1 MLKHIAGD
9 KTEYYSTVNGGGSIN
24 SSGRL
29 DPGIHVWSPPDMVV
43 IAEQDSNAY
52 LSEINAVGTVS
63 DPLPPQGTE
72 LEAGKVYA
80 WEGQNVIVRQDH
92 TRTEHDP
99 DTVPA
104 LFLVYRADY
113 EGMEWIPNEQVM
125 IGDQRLHDAITYE
138 CIQSHVTVVGQTPD
152 LTPALWVVIPDET
165 GEWQAGVA
173 YAIDDVVL
181 HLAIEYICIQAHT
194 SQIGWEPDVTPALW
208 TPT

>member
-1 MLKHIAGD
+1 MILQYPEKSQYWSVVD
-9 KTEYYSTVNGGGSIN
+9 SGGNIIN
-24 SSGRL
+24 SGRL
-29 DPGIHVWSPPDMVV
+29 EPHLQVETRHPTIL
-43 IAEQDSNAY
+43 NAQNENEY
-52 LSEINAVGTVS
+52 LAQLNSVGTVS
-63 DPLPPQGTE
+63 DPLPPTGTE
-72 LEAGKVYA
+72 LEAGAVYA

-113 EGMEWIPNEQVM
+113 EGMEWVPNEQVM
-125 IGDQRLHDAITYE
+125 LGDQRTHETIKYE

-194 SQIGWEPDVTPALW
+194 AQIGWEPPNVPALW
-208 TPT
+208 QPTG